1 MMPGLQKNQ
10 QYHRSNVIPTLILV
24 IDDPERS
31 PLHRHSSL
39 VSSSRHEHNPSSSH
53 DSVFRVRERECVCV
67 RRGGRGVCVCVR
79 AGGMANALCRSKGVF

>member
-67 RRGGRGVCVCVR
+67 CVGEEGESVCVCVR
-79 AGGMANALCRSKGVF
+79 GDG